1 MRMKALCVFRTG
13 NALALPKGR
22 NSGRPVL
29 EKLVQVGSGH
39 ALGVAA
45 SYIAALVLLGVV
57 LAVRVITVRR
67 AQKIGLGDG
76 EDRVLRRRIR
86 AHGNYSEYAP
96 LLMIILLAL
105 PLLGAKE
112 WLIHLVGEIGL
123 LGRILHAVGISKS
136 GGTSMPRVGGMVL
149 TLAGLLI
156 GAASLL
162 LLAWR

>member
-1 MRMKALCVFRTG
+1 M
-13 NALALPKGR
+13 
-22 NSGRPVL
+22 